1 MFSVTN
7 VNLTADARHGDAG
20 AGPRRAVQMSADEL
34 VALLEVFAEIDAH
47 ENNAAD
53 AEIRVESRRNR
64 FIVRTAQKKLFLHN
78 PRDLAEPAY
87 VLSARE
93 IIAELDGSAAEAR
106 RTAPPLPLPLV
117 TDRGPSSG
125 APGTPSG
132 DGEFLNELPARPP
145 PEPPSF
151 PFVLVALVV
160 ALGGYVIYAEF
171 FAPHGDPRPA
181 LTPLSA
187 TELVAEESALTG
199 SYMTGTEPGQ
209 HGIVILAGGKLE
221 LFQVNARGGPGT
233 VYATYTLG
241 RKNGEL
247 ALSTDQPGG
256 LIKVSSRDAL
266 EFCGETYK
274 RIRAR

>member
-1 MFSVTN
+1 MFHVAT

-20 AGPRRAVQMSADEL
+20 SGPRRAVEMSADEL
-34 VALLEVFAEIDAH
+34 IALLEVFAEIDAH
-47 ENNAAD
+47 ENNEAD
-53 AEIRVESRRNR
+53 AEIRVDSRRNR
-64 FIVRTAQKKLFLHN
+64 FVIRTAQRKLFLHN

-93 IIAELDGSAAEAR
+93 IIAELDGSAADAR
-106 RTAPPLPLPLV
+106 RTAAPLPLPLV
-117 TDRGPSSG
+117 TDRGTS
-125 APGTPSG
+125 SG

-171 FAPHGDPRPA
+171 FAPRGDPMPV

-199 SYMTGTEPGQ
+199 SYMTGSEPGH
-209 HGIVILAGGKLE
+209 HGIVILAGGRLE

-241 RKNGEL
+241 RKNGAL
-247 ALSTDQPGG
+247 NLSTDQPGG
-256 LIKVSSRDAL
+256 LIIVNSRDAL

-274 RIRAR
+274 RVKGG